1 VVRSILF
8 ISIALWMSF
17 RPVLLAAV
25 DDGDVESRSTLNVTA
40 NADDTES
47 PQISSEDSELEKD
60 VYQALTDDV
69 EDDKPLVK
77 EEEAPQAEMD
87 EASQDVSNGTGVD
100 DDGNQRFTR
109 HHSHHEGEDP
119 HEHEAHLHE
128 HEGDAKVPTDSTGDE
143 QSRFVRK
150 DSDPEDEVQPELPEV
165 IEELLDA
172 VNDTEVEEFAR
183 KDSATEGEDS
193 QTEGN
198 GDELNEE
205 TRQSDNETESA
216 EEEKPRFVR
225 NDSVDSDEDGKFLED
240 QEIENEVSRLVNGS
254 DTQVTSRLLVREEEV
269 GPVAVNVQDPLVDES
284 STTETSDGEEFD
296 LRMRTIDLLTQAVRF
311 LKFKY

>member
-1 VVRSILF
+1 
-8 ISIALWMSF
+8 MSF

-77 EEEAPQAEMD
+77 EEEDPQAEMDASEVD
-87 EASQDVSNGTGVD
+87 EASQDVSNGTDVD